1 MRIAQ
6 VKGRVTLNTAL
17 PDWPVG
23 ALLICEALDAA
34 ALAKGVQPG
43 EGAVVREKPMP
54 ESLVVLDQ
62 LGAGEDD
69 LIAVS
74 EGREAAMPFHPT
86 KRAIDAY
93 CVAILDHLQVDASLL
108 QT

>member
-1 MRIAQ
+1 MRLAQ

-23 ALLICEALDAA
+23 ALLICEAMDAP
-34 ALAKGVQPG
+34 ALASGMQQG
-43 EGAVVREKPMP
+43 DGDLVRQKPMP

-62 LGAGEDD
+62 IGAGVDD
-69 LIAVS
+69 LIAIS

-86 KRAIDAY
+86 KRPIDAY
-93 CVAILDHLQVDASLL
+93 CVAILDTINVDTSLL
-108 QT
+108 V